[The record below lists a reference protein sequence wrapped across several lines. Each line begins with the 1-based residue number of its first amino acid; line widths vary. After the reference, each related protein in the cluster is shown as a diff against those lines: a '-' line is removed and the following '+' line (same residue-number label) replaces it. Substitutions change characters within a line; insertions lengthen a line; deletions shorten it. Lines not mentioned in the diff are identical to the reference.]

1 MSSLANE
8 IDDLSDIIKNF
19 GITKNKNKFEDD
31 LENIMLKLDNVQ
43 IEKDSDEEWESLQSN
58 YSKIKYLYET
68 INFYNIPLESKFIN
82 SLKKFMEIIDQQTLY
97 YLNQINFDN
106 PDPDLLADTECA
118 IIKESMERS
127 INENDPIKKLNY
139 IMKAY
144 HVLVD
149 IVEEIRGETIQ
160 RTLEPTFLV
169 EFQPP
174 AKRAKINKS

>member
-1 MSSLANE
+1 MDD
-8 IDDLSDIIKNF
+8 IDQLSEIIKNF

-43 IEKDSDEEWESLQSN
+43 IEKDSNEEWDSLQSN

-68 INFYNIPLESKFIN
+68 INFYNIPQESKFIN

-106 PDPDLLADTECA
+106 PDPELSINDECA
-118 IIKESMERS
+118 IIKDSMEKS
-127 INENDPIKKLNY
+127 INENDPIKKLNF

-144 HVLVD
+144 NVLVE
-149 IVEEIRGETIQ
+149 IVEEIRDETME
-160 RTLEPTFLV
+160 RTVEPTFLI

-174 AKRAKINKS
+174 PKRYKK